1 LDDVNF
7 GSLRTTSLGQAVR
20 PCGSSSEQTTDAD
33 CSHCLWILVLRQF
46 SSSWRRGEQAR
57 KKTIPTFLYSV
68 DKNGN
73 VEIRIKEDDT
83 RAAQGFL
90 VLRKTGELEKIPEGV
105 ESSSSSTS
113 CKSIPATIKLDTE
126 RSRDVP
132 AERQD
137 ADTEEESSSSRSLP
151 EDTLDRCGVDSK
163 ELSPPETPSA
173 PAEDDNKTANDK
185 GESEDSSTTLRMV
198 EDEDDL
204 AIPDMSSSN
213 ASQQNSCLD
222 AAQTA
227 QEEEVALGLVANVP
241 ANELHD
247 PARAA
252 FSALRTM
259 ILVAFW
265 IAQLKAAAYIT
276 TK

>member
-33 CSHCLWILVLRQF
+33 CSQCLWIMVLRQF

-113 CKSIPATIKLDTE
+113 CKS
-126 RSRDVP
+126 VP

-163 ELSPPETPSA
+163 EFSPPETPSA